1 VSAVKRGVPNPL
13 IDDVALC
20 VQLGWT
26 HEMLMGQPTRF
37 VERTKIYLNT
47 ICDAQRRENQRLED
61 EFHRRTRR
69 NIP

>member
-1 VSAVKRGVPNPL
+1 MSAVKRGVTDPL

-37 VERTKIYLNT
+37 VEKTKTYLNT
-47 ICDAQRRENQRLED
+47 MCDAQKRENQRLED
-61 EFHRRTRR
+61 EFHRRSRR
-69 NIP
+69 KNP